1 MECIFNINNYCI
13 SLIFQLSGM
22 TNVYMIV
29 VKTSNKTEQS
39 ELKCGRRNEQCHND
53 YAMMEMIRNE

>member
-1 MECIFNINNYCI
+1 
-13 SLIFQLSGM
+13 M

-39 ELKCGRRNEQCHND
+39 ELKCGRRNERWHND
-53 YAMMEMIRNE
+53 YAMMKMIRNE